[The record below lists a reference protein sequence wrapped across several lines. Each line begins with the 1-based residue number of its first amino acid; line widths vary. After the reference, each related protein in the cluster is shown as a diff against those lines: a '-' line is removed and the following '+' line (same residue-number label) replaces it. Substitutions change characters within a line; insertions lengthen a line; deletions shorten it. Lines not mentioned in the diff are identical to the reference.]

1 MNYAV
6 LTPAGALHRV
16 ILGATVPEGFTPES
30 LGVLPVQTTIPDGHR
45 QDFTQGPATARGW
58 QLVDGAA
65 VPITVPVPAPEAPT
79 VPEAVTPR
87 QIRRALNA
95 AGLRS
100 AVEAAVAQAS
110 QDVRDD
116 WEFALEVRR
125 DHPEL
130 NAMATALGLTSEQLD
145 ALFIAAAAIE

>member
-1 MNYAV
+1 MSLYRHT
-6 LTPAGALHRV
+6 LTGEIRDHDPAALAAHPKAA
-16 ILGATVPEGFTPES
+16 LWEPYEAPP
-30 LGVLPVQTTIPDGHR
+30 P
-45 QDFTQGPATARGW
+45 GPA
-58 QLVDGAA
+58 
-65 VPITVPVPAPEAPT
+65 P

-95 AGLRS
+95 AGLR
-100 AVEAAVAQAS
+100 ATVEVAVAQAP

-116 WEFALEVRR
+116 WEFALEIRR

-130 NAMATALGLTSEQLD
+130 NAMALALGLTSEQLD